1 MRHAL
6 QQKYAPQEHQQPI
19 DSSAVSNFTFDEGA
33 SSGRESNVKFTALA
47 CRKGAPEPTDFRPIM
62 AAMSEKRGAN
72 DAATRSPQV
81 QFPFVNGRVILRKRA
96 LAAPKKNKGGNRD
109 ASDAAA

>member
-1 MRHAL
+1 
-6 QQKYAPQEHQQPI
+6 
-19 DSSAVSNFTFDEGA
+19 
-33 SSGRESNVKFTALA
+33 
-47 CRKGAPEPTDFRPIM
+47 M
-62 AAMSEKRGAN
+62 AGMSEKRGAN
-72 DAATRSPQV
+72 YAATRSSQV